1 MGTIKISILEKDGEE
16 FFNPTEMD
24 LTSALSHVGAS
35 ALPNFSYRIIPENTV
50 IEIPIE
56 QQMIVKGR
64 MKVLGNLKLK
74 GELCLI

>member
-1 MGTIKISILEKDGEE
+1 MGSVKVAILEKDGVDYDS
-16 FFNPTEMD
+16 PVEMD
-24 LTSALSHVGAS
+24 LVSALTYIGAS

-50 IEIPIE
+50 IEIPLE